1 MHGAFFPTSRH
12 VCQHRKVL
20 FKLWPERHF
29 FANSWQYSALVQVWM
44 KLFPSLFSS
53 NQDWNKMFYLPLL
66 QRSKIGQHTGWGAAE
81 VKGVASRRAECL
93 LTCEFSDLSLTN
105 IVPLDFIE
113 GYLQAA
119 AVKIATKLSLKSC
132 SFQFRLRLTILTAG
146 RGRHIV
152 AVMMQLLLKLSMQG
166 PSICFSIKLFCEC

>member
-1 MHGAFFPTSRH
+1 
-12 VCQHRKVL
+12 
-20 FKLWPERHF
+20 
-29 FANSWQYSALVQVWM
+29 
-44 KLFPSLFSS
+44 
-53 NQDWNKMFYLPLL
+53 MFYLPLL

-119 AVKIATKLSLKSC
+119 TVKIATKLSLKSC
-132 SFQFRLRLTILTAG
+132 SFCVGFPLRQCDNATAAHQLDKGSILQNICKRL
-146 RGRHIV
+146 HV
-152 AVMMQLLLKLSMQG
+152 K
-166 PSICFSIKLFCEC
+166 PDFS

>member
-1 MHGAFFPTSRH
+1 
-12 VCQHRKVL
+12 
-20 FKLWPERHF
+20 
-29 FANSWQYSALVQVWM
+29 
-44 KLFPSLFSS
+44 
-53 NQDWNKMFYLPLL
+53 MFYLPLL

-105 IVPLDFIE
+105 IVSLDFIE

-152 AVMMQLLLKLSMQG
+152 AVMMQLLLKLSMRG
-166 PSICFSIKLFCEC
+166 PSICFSIELFCWC

>member
-1 MHGAFFPTSRH
+1 
-12 VCQHRKVL
+12 
-20 FKLWPERHF
+20 
-29 FANSWQYSALVQVWM
+29 
-44 KLFPSLFSS
+44 
-53 NQDWNKMFYLPLL
+53 MFYLPLL

-132 SFQFRLRLTILTAG
+132 SFQFRLRLTNTYRWQREA
-146 RGRHIV
+146 HCSSDDAV
-152 AVMMQLLLKLSMQG
+152 AVEAIDAGSFNSFLNQTLLLVL
-166 PSICFSIKLFCEC
+166 IF